1 MSEPGEPHDGDAE
14 LGGRGPSTMAVH
26 GGEAAV
32 REDRSLTTPIV
43 MSTAYPF
50 ADTAELRAHMERRI
64 ERPEEY
70 GRYGNPTV
78 EVAEAKLAALDGGEA
93 AVLMASGMAAI
104 TTTLLA
110 MLRQGQ
116 HVVFTSDVY
125 RKTRQFARQLLTRY
139 GVQIDVVA
147 PEVDAIEAALTD
159 KTRIIFTET
168 PTNPYLRIVD
178 LKALAQL
185 AKSRRIKTIVDATFA
200 TPMNLRPLELGIDL
214 VVHSTTKYIGG
225 HNDIMGGVVI
235 GKRPLVDAIRDHLG
249 MLGAVLDPHN
259 AYLLLRGAKT
269 LALRVRQQNT
279 SALAL
284 ANLVAEHPAVARVW
298 YPLHPSHPD
307 HARAKTMLSG
317 GGGVLTFELKGG
329 LSAGTK
335 LVDGL
340 RIPKL
345 APSLGGVES
354 LAEQPAL
361 MSFYE
366 LEPEQRAA
374 LGIAEGLIRYAV
386 GIEDTEDLVADLR
399 RGLDRL

>member
-1 MSEPGEPHDGDAE
+1 MGEEEGAGGGDGSR
-14 LGGRGPSTMAVH
+14 GRSTLAVH
-26 GGEAAV
+26 GGEPAV
-32 REDRSLTTPIV
+32 RDDRSLTTPVV

-50 ADTAELRAHMERRI
+50 ADTAELRDHMERRI

-78 EVAEAKLAALDGGEA
+78 QVAEAKLASLDGGEA
-93 AVLMASGMAAI
+93 AVLMSSGMAAI

-110 MLRQGQ
+110 MLRQGH

-139 GVQIDVVA
+139 GVEIAVVD
-147 PEVDAIEAALTD
+147 PDIDAIEAALTD

-178 LKALAQL
+178 LASLATL

-225 HNDIMGGVVI
+225 HNDIMGGVVV
-235 GKRPLVDAIRDHLG
+235 GKRSLIDAIRDHLG

-259 AYLLLRGAKT
+259 AYMLLRGAKT
-269 LALRVRQQNT
+269 LALRVRQQNA
-279 SALAL
+279 SALEL
-284 ANLVAEHPAVARVW
+284 ATLVGEHPAVSRVW
-298 YPLHPSHPD
+298 YPLHASHPD
-307 HARAKTMLSG
+307 YARARTMLAG
-317 GGGVLTFELKGG
+317 GGGVVTFELAGG
-329 LSAGTK
+329 LAAGTK

-340 RIPKL
+340 QIPKL

-366 LEPEQRAA
+366 LEPQQRAA

-386 GIEDTEDLVADLR
+386 GIEDTADLADDLR